1 MKTIFY
7 SLELTSKQVSRY
19 HDHHGFCYFWTLA
32 AWRRFQC
39 NLDLRLQ
46 TLEVDD
52 ALHPSF
58 MLCRTWFLM
67 FFFIS
72 NICLL
77 EGIVSVI
84 CICSK
89 KKLSFWTTTS
99 WLQVRRWEIFVR
111 NGFPLDEIRKVRR
124 SMLMSLLLPD
134 AIAALDPRQQV
145 TAAMQKAICLPHGD
159 FFDFSKTILEAFHRF
174 GRTACLETVSLS
186 QLEELTDPEIYKKV
200 ASGGGDN
207 IRCSRQFPLA
217 TAQCR
222 ESFASTVCGVVI
234 SLS

>member
-1 MKTIFY
+1 MMQTQCQNSSQLASSQELLTAKTLDSWIRLTFRHLSSPRCIFLEAAKCLSWRWPLTGHNWTLLVSVKSDVKTIFY
-7 SLELTSKQVSRY
+7 SLELTSKEVSRY

-77 EGIVSVI
+77 EGIVSVN
-84 CICSK
+84 CIC
-89 KKLSFWTTTS
+89 
-99 WLQVRRWEIFVR
+99 
-111 NGFPLDEIRKVRR
+111 
-124 SMLMSLLLPD
+124 
-134 AIAALDPRQQV
+134 
-145 TAAMQKAICLPHGD
+145 
-159 FFDFSKTILEAFHRF
+159 
-174 GRTACLETVSLS
+174 
-186 QLEELTDPEIYKKV
+186 
-200 ASGGGDN
+200 
-207 IRCSRQFPLA
+207 
-217 TAQCR
+217 
-222 ESFASTVCGVVI
+222 
-234 SLS
+234 